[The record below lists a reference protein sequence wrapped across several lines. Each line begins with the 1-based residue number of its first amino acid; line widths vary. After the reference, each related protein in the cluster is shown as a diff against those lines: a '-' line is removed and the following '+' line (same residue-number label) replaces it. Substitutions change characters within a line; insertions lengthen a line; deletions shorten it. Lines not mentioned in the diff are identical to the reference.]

1 MLQGA
6 ESKEEPAAISALWLD
21 YLLCSKAPPPS
32 SPLDFSHLAVWKFSL
47 IRQATHEQRSPL
59 SSVLPAPE
67 QMLSRSSCL
76 REFLDVF
83 YVLAKVEAGGRKA

>member
-1 MLQGA
+1 MQGGTGCNFSLVA
-6 ESKEEPAAISALWLD
+6 RLPSQPLTQYQGSST
-21 YLLCSKAPPPS
+21 LLSS
-32 SPLDFSHLAVWKFSL
+32 SPLDFSHLAVWRFSL

-59 SSVLPAPE
+59 SSVPAPE

-83 YVLAKVEAGGRKA
+83 YVLAKVEAGSWKA